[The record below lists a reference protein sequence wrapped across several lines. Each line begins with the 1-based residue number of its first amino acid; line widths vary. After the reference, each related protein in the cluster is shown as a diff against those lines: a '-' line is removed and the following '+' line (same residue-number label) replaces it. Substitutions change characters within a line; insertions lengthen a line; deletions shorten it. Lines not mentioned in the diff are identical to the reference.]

1 MQRAVISIRNK
12 FKRQKSPSLPFSV
25 TQGAKNCEICVSQE
39 AELIARDGKGKR
51 MDRVERAAYT
61 ESSSVHSLA
70 RSPARSMMLSLHNL
84 RGTVTG
90 SRERMAVPAS

>member
-1 MQRAVISIRNK
+1 MSVISIRNK
-12 FKRQKSPSLPFSV
+12 FKRQKSLFHSFPLQLSRSKKLPDP
-25 TQGAKNCEICVSQE
+25 CEPRGRTHRT
-39 AELIARDGKGKR
+39 RDGTREKNEP
-51 MDRVERAAYT
+51 VERAAYT
-61 ESSSVHSLA
+61 ESRVRSFA